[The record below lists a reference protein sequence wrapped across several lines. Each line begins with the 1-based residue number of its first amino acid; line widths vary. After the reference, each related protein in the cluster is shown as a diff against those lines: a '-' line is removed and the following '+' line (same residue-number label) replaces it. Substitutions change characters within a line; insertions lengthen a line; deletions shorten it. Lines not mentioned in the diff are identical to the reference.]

1 MRLYQ
6 GFTFLKNIGNG
17 TLRQA
22 LIFAAV
28 LLIPIY
34 CANAAIPENLVPAY
48 SNAVILYNQKKYNET
63 VEQLNPLISKDPS
76 VPEFLELKALAFK
89 GDAKKNEAL
98 ATYSQLIELRTKQG
112 AKSKDLAPYHY
123 ERGLIEYQSSHFAQA
138 QDDLEY
144 ARSHS
149 FNVIAASF
157 FLGLINYQSKDYS
170 AAETSLNLVANGD
183 INELKPMA
191 NYYLGQTFLSAGDA
205 SSAGAKLVIARQ
217 QAELFLNQS
226 SHESSEQLSAKQ
238 TLKMTDEALAT
249 LDHHGFFGSVGLTTS
264 EDTNVLSVP
273 SSVSLTNSTGGA
285 SGKSSIKE
293 TAQASAGYMTSALKE
308 WQWIPSYHGS
318 FNYNFNQDTKT
329 GEFATHD
336 FSLYLNHD
344 VLAKLNWGVHVDA
357 QYTQQDQYGDD
368 GNASLGSYSLI
379 VPMGTYVRYQLS
391 PKWSIKGSVDYSPE
405 KYYLDPTLAQYL
417 ARSGW
422 DVAPRFDLTYTSG
435 RLLWNP
441 SGSLIGDFNN
451 TDGSEYTSKAVT
463 MEFVN
468 IAHLAEKWDARG
480 AVDYGTAF
488 FTSRPEGNRY
498 DHIITLD
505 GNIIYRFKPH
515 WSAFADMQ
523 YIDNLS
529 TVPEVYQ
536 FNRFIASLGAT
547 YSF

>member
-1 MRLYQ
+1 MRLFQ
-6 GFTFLKNIGNG
+6 GFTFVKNIGKK

-22 LIFAAV
+22 LIFTSA

-34 CANAAIPENLVPAY
+34 YAHAAIPEELVPAY
-48 SNAVILYNQKKYNET
+48 SNAVILYNQKKYDEA
-63 VEQLNPLISKDPS
+63 VEQLDELSKRDPS
-76 VPEFLELKALAFK
+76 VPEFLELKALVFK
-89 GDAKKNEAL
+89 GSAKKDEAL
-98 ATYSQLIELRTKQG
+98 ATYSQLIELRKKLG
-112 AKSKDLAPYHY
+112 AHSKELSPYHY
-123 ERGLIEYQSSHFAQA
+123 ERGLIEYQSSNFAQA
-138 QDDLEY
+138 HDDLEF
-144 ARSHS
+144 ARSHG

-157 FLGLINYQSKDYS
+157 FLGLINYQAKDFS
-170 AAETSLNLVANGD
+170 AAETSLILVANGD
-183 INELKPMA
+183 IDELKPMA

-217 QAELFLNQS
+217 QAELFLSQASHGGGDLS
-226 SHESSEQLSAKQ
+226 SAQQ
-238 TLKMTDEALAT
+238 TLKMTEEALAT

-273 SSVSLTNSTGGA
+273 STVSLTNSTGGA
-285 SGKSSIKE
+285 SGKNSVKE
-293 TAQASAGYMTSALKE
+293 IVQASAGYMTSALKA

-329 GEFATHD
+329 GEFATHN

-357 QYTQQDQYGDD
+357 QYIQQDQYGDD
-368 GNASLGSYSLI
+368 GNASLGSYSLT
-379 VPMGTYVRYQLS
+379 VPMGAYVRYQVS
-391 PKWSIKGSVDYSPE
+391 PTWSIKGSVDYSSE

-451 TDGSEYTSKAVT
+451 TNGSEYTSKSVT

-468 IAHLAEKWDARG
+468 VAHLADKWDARG

-488 FTSRPEGNRY
+488 FTSRPEGNRF

-505 GNIIYRFKPH
+505 GNVLYHFKPH
-515 WSAFADMQ
+515 WNAFADVQ

-529 TVPEVYQ
+529 TVPEIYQ
-536 FNRFIASLGAT
+536 FNRFIASLGVT